1 MVPWLDVST
10 RKMSSHHQHLVVDQY
25 IDEDEGA
32 YCNDDL
38 KLNRTTRHMYGQYLQ
53 LTRLLEKPT
62 PPGAPPQGGT
72 GGTRPPNFESA
83 GDNPP
88 IFRKIVGQ
96 IR

>member
-1 MVPWLDVST
+1 
-10 RKMSSHHQHLVVDQY
+10 MSAVITIENVIYRSCHS
-25 IDEDEGA
+25 DEDGINHMPSSSEAGGMGSVTGGRGA
-32 YCNDDL
+32 
-38 KLNRTTRHMYGQYLQ
+38 
-53 LTRLLEKPT
+53 
-62 PPGAPPQGGT
+62 GAPPQGGGGD